1 LSPLPKKTVVIAMGN
16 DILGDDAVGL
26 RAAAC
31 LRAEFLGRVEFV
43 ETPAGGLNLLDH
55 LEGYQRA
62 LILDSI
68 MTGAHPPGTIL
79 AFEPHQFGESK
90 APSPHFAGLP
100 EVMQMA
106 AHLHIPI
113 ASDVRILAM
122 EILEPYVVREG
133 LSAPVQQA
141 LPAFVAQARRLLALM
156 GSGL

>member
-1 LSPLPKKTVVIAMGN
+1 MGN

-26 RAAAC
+26 EAAAG
-31 LRAEFLGRVEFV
+31 LRAEFSDRADFV

-55 LEGYQRA
+55 LEGYEKA
-62 LILDSI
+62 LILDSV
-68 MTGAHPPGTIL
+68 MTGAYVPGTVL
-79 AFEPHQFGESK
+79 SFEPHQFGDSK

-113 ASDVRILAM
+113 ARDVRILAM

-133 LSAPVQQA
+133 LSDPVQKA
-141 LPAFVAQARRLLALM
+141 LPAFVAEARKVLRQIV
-156 GSGL
+156 